1 MPSTSLVQPTYD
13 VVCALTDTPII
24 DLPFLLSLARFK
36 FEFSFVFQVVI
47 MFMVPCMSARRA
59 DTKGNGRF
67 LNRFPNRGV
76 NGAAL
81 KKKTGLSGGGKIDP

>member
-1 MPSTSLVQPTYD
+1 MPSTRLIQPTYD

-24 DLPFLLSLARFK
+24 DLPFLLSLVRFK

-47 MFMVPCMSARRA
+47 MFMVPCMSAGRA
-59 DTKGNGRF
+59 DMKGKSRF
-67 LNRFPNRGV
+67 LNQFPNREV

-81 KKKTGLSGGGKIDP
+81 QRKTGPSGEGKIDS